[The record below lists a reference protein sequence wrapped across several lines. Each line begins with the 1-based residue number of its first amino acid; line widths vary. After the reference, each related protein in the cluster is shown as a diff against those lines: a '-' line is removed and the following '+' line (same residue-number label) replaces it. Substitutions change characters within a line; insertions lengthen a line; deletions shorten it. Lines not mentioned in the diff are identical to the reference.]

1 MTAQVLTLTVAACL
15 VALGLG
21 TAIARRHRLAPVI
34 GAQLGGLG
42 AVLAILTLVGVAG
55 EWFAALVVVL
65 TTLMGVLVAALAVYL
80 RFIHP
85 MVGFE
90 PYIPPMGYRPLLYL
104 VMLLE
109 TLGFLLVGSC
119 LVSEQIAQVRDELDS
134 LRRKGR

>member
-21 TAIARRHRLAPVI
+21 AAIARRHRLAPVI

-65 TTLMGVLVAALAVYL
+65 TTLMGVLVAALLNAAGDEALVDEE
-80 RFIHP
+80 
-85 MVGFE
+85 GD
-90 PYIPPMGYRPLLYL
+90 PL
-104 VMLLE
+104 
-109 TLGFLLVGSC
+109 
-119 LVSEQIAQVRDELDS
+119 
-134 LRRKGR
+134 KW